1 MIYWQANWY
10 LLLTTSNIDWKNKIT
25 EWCLFRLCL
34 WSYVFIEATQHS
46 NFLANTAKRTWKFFT
61 VISKNMASGQLPL
74 PKGKKFSMVMMLLG
88 QQDGEHEPHSL
99 KVVMMLFAQIN
110 IKVRKNTAW
119 RLFCLPTWLEAT
131 AARIK
136 KCCTIL
142 FSKSKLVNGTFFG
155 HNAQTPKRYLGRKV
169 PALSAMKG
177 FLPAASG

>member
-10 LLLTTSNIDWKNKIT
+10 VLLTTSNIDWKNKIT

-46 NFLANTAKRTWKFFT
+46 NFLANTAKNFYCFYSDLKEYGKWSTP
-61 VISKNMASGQLPL
+61 IA
-74 PKGKKFSMVMMLLG
+74 KGEKFSMVMMLLG

-119 RLFCLPTWLEAT
+119 RRFLFAHLTGS
-131 AARIK
+131 
-136 KCCTIL
+136 TIL
-142 FSKSKLVNGTFFG
+142 FSKNKLVNWTFFG
-155 HNAQTPKRYLGRKV
+155 HNAHTPKRYLGRKV
-169 PALSAMKG
+169 PALLSASEA
-177 FLPAASG
+177 FLLFELRRLKKWS